1 MRQGDVNGQRR
12 TLSGQTRLGPVHAHA
27 PVGFD
32 GACLRIVTLPTT
44 RLWANGGDCVHATP
58 RTIQSAWSAP
68 YHSTGARQH
77 QAAPPHNLAVC
88 ACVAVLCAWEGGSSR
103 KAFKIFRP
111 RTVSQPEPMMV
122 ESIAPRAGGRIML
135 PWPATRATRAEVSV
149 SISMVGKLRA
159 LRCGGA
165 RFRHRPSAAKLRRR
179 VVMLLYQGMRN
190 AGTLLWCL
198 HNCYC

>member
-77 QAAPPHNLAVC
+77 QAAPPHNMAVC
-88 ACVAVLCAWEGGSSR
+88 ACVAVLCAREGGSR
-103 KAFKIFRP
+103 KAFKFFRP

-149 SISMVGKLRA
+149 SISMVGKLQA

-165 RFRHRPSAAKLRRR
+165 RFVTDLRLLKHRRR
-179 VVMLLYQGMRN
+179 VKSVVMLLYQGMRN
-190 AGTLLWCL
+190 SGSTLLWCL
-198 HNCYC
+198 H